1 MKQCY
6 GCDKIK
12 GLNNFYKN
20 AASSDGHMSRCID
33 CIKEYQQAKKAAEDA
48 LRPAGWKQK
57 TKDKASYQKEWTA
70 ANPGYMTLK
79 KKEWWQKNRERL
91 KIKDAV
97 RYAVK
102 TGKLVK
108 LPCIECGELKVEAH
122 HPNYENALDVVWLCR
137 KHHNEIHNVWAKQ
150 CE

>member
-6 GCDKIK
+6 GCDKVK
-12 GLNNFYKN
+12 PLDGFYKN

-33 CIKEYQQAKKAAEDA
+33 CIKEYARAKKAADNA

-57 TKDKASYQKEWTA
+57 TKDKAEYQKEWIA

>member
-6 GCDKIK
+6 GCDKVK
-12 GLNNFYKN
+12 PLDGFYKN

-33 CIKEYQQAKKAAEDA
+33 CIKEYARAKKAADNA

-57 TKDKASYQKEWTA
+57 TKDMAEYKKEWIA

-150 CE
+150 YA